1 MNIFSPVISHLA
13 SLSWSDMIE
22 ITVFSALFY
31 YVALWLK
38 KDSHKNMLLGFYG
51 YCSVW
56 GISYLAGFV
65 TISSFL
71 IAYSPLILTLLVIG
85 HQHSLQKNLVA
96 LHKIQA
102 RKQPASNWVEAM
114 MRTILVTIN
123 DNKSIT
129 CLIERSDDLSNLIQA
144 PFLIQAPVS
153 EQLLTMVMQNNAFDD
168 AKMVWLGDTGTLMA
182 INSQWNHALET
193 PVSDKKATWY
203 EDALLFTA
211 KTDAIMIHADAESRL
226 FTIISDGSTYEQL
239 MATQARDLITRILSP
254 DTSNQGETN
263 ASRPEKHRSDQLAN

>member
-1 MNIFSPVISHLA
+1 
-13 SLSWSDMIE
+13 
-22 ITVFSALFY
+22 
-31 YVALWLK
+31 
-38 KDSHKNMLLGFYG
+38 MLLGFYG

-102 RKQPASNWVEAM
+102 RKQPATNWVEAM

-182 INSQWNHALET
+182 INSQWNHSLET
-193 PVSDKKATWY
+193 QVTDTKSTWY

-239 MATQARDLITRILSP
+239 MATQARDLVTRILSP
-254 DTSNQGETN
+254 DTSNQGETD